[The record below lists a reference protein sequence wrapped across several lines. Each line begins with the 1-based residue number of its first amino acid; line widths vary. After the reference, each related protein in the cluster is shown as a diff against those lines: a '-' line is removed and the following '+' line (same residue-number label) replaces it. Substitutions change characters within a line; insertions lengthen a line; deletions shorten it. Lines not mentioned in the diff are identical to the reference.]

1 MKNYAEVLID
11 FYSKYEASVNI
22 SFSYSGKPHLGHEV
36 VVFCAFVLKQMT
48 NLKGTGFDHSIA
60 KSLCDV
66 KNTSMDVFNLFNSFE
81 YLDAVNKVMFLYTYR
96 GQGEKGF
103 DAFLNI
109 MGSPSSPIFSMKLKP
124 RGFGILGKEVN
135 FYAIQSINFLLK
147 YFAMKYV
154 NDPNSKNTF
163 SDASNLCGYEYLKG
177 SIGIGISQRQAIDR
191 IMNELFDLPSV

>member
-22 SFSYSGKPHLGHEV
+22 SFSYSGKPYLGHEV
-36 VVFCAFVLKQMT
+36 VVFCAFVLKQMI
-48 NLKGTGFDHSIA
+48 NLKGTGFDQSIA
-60 KSLCDV
+60 KGLCDV
-66 KNTSMDVFNLFNSFE
+66 KHISMDVFNLFNSIDYF
-81 YLDAVNKVMFLYTYR
+81 DAVNKILFLYSYR

-109 MGSPSSPIFSMKLKP
+109 MGPSSSPIFSMKLKP

-135 FYAIQSINFLLK
+135 FYAIQSINFILK

-154 NDPNSKNTF
+154 NDANCKNTF

-177 SIGIGISQRQAIDR
+177 NIGIGNSQGQAIDR
-191 IMNELFDLPSV
+191 IMNELFDLPTG